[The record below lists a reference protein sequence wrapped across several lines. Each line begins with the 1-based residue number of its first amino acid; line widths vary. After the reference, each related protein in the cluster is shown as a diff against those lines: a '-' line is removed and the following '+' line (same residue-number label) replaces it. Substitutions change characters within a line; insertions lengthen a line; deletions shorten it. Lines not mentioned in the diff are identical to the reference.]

1 MQLQEWIREKEER
14 AMVQVKAEE
23 EERRAM
29 QEAEAMKEQR
39 RKEYARKQKMKI
51 QGYQERIKSEAE
63 QIQELIA
70 LGIDP
75 QSLM

>member
-1 MQLQEWIREKEER
+1 MAKYIPSPR
-14 AMVQVKAEE
+14 AETKSSNPTMLKIIHPF
-23 EERRAM
+23 RFG
-29 QEAEAMKEQR
+29 K
-39 RKEYARKQKMKI
+39 KQKMKI